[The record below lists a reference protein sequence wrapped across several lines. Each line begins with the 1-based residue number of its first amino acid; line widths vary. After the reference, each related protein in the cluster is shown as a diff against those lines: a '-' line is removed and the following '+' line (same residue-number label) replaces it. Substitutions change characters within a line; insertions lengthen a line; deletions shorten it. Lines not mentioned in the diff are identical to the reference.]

1 MMECKCSCCGKKIS
15 EKEFLTYGGLCEE
28 CARETARL
36 YIEEGVEGVRKYY
49 EQKRRT
55 KQ

>member
-1 MMECKCSCCGKKIS
+1 MMESYCSCCLKKIS
-15 EKEFLTYGGLCEE
+15 QKEFLTYGGLCEE

-36 YIEEGVEGVRKYY
+36 FIEEGQEGVRKYY
-49 EQKRRT
+49 EQKRRK